1 MSNSFCHCRKKKDL
15 FIFVMRVEF
24 WLFLVAETPLYVN
37 QIAETIIE
45 DQKAFTVVYVSMYV

>member
-1 MSNSFCHCRKKKDL
+1 MQ
-15 FIFVMRVEF
+15 VEF
-24 WLFLVAETPLYVN
+24 WLFLVAETLLYVN

>member
-1 MSNSFCHCRKKKDL
+1 MQ
-15 FIFVMRVEF
+15 VEF

-45 DQKAFTVVYVSMYV
+45 DQKAFTVVYVSMFV